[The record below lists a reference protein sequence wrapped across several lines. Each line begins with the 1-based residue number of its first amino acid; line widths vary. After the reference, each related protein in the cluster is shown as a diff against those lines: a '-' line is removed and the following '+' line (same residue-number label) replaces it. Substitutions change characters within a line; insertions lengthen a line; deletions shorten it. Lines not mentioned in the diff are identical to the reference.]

1 MTLQQLKYVATVES
15 CGSFSKAAQKLY
27 VSQPSISNLVH
38 SLEAELGITIF
49 IRSSTGI
56 SITDEGREL
65 LRLGSK
71 LLRDADYINE
81 YFSSAES
88 ESKPTFYL
96 SSQHYDFVAQAF
108 NDFVKDT
115 KENQYIFGINQ
126 TQTATIIEDVR
137 KQNSNMGI
145 LFLSDINRKN
155 MEKTLSD
162 NNLEF
167 HLIAKT
173 KPHIFVSHSH
183 PLAKKNLV
191 TVDDLE
197 EFPCIIYDQNYDS
210 PDFFSEEM
218 ILPNFYPKK
227 VIYISDLYISLGLM
241 RDCKA
246 YDIGTGIV
254 SKRLGQEI
262 TSIPIDTYDIVELG
276 WVGIKKKQLEPIEKK
291 FIRYLKKQLSNSAAK

>member
-81 YFSSAES
+81 YFSSAEA

-115 KENQYIFGINQ
+115 KEKPVYFRHKPDPDRNHNRRRKKAKQQYGNIVFERHKPQKHG
-126 TQTATIIEDVR
+126 
-137 KQNSNMGI
+137 
-145 LFLSDINRKN
+145 KN
-155 MEKTLSD
+155 
-162 NNLEF
+162 
-167 HLIAKT
+167 I
-173 KPHIFVSHSH
+173 
-183 PLAKKNLV
+183 
-191 TVDDLE
+191 
-197 EFPCIIYDQNYDS
+197 
-210 PDFFSEEM
+210 
-218 ILPNFYPKK
+218 
-227 VIYISDLYISLGLM
+227 
-241 RDCKA
+241 
-246 YDIGTGIV
+246 
-254 SKRLGQEI
+254 KRQ
-262 TSIPIDTYDIVELG
+262 
-276 WVGIKKKQLEPIEKK
+276 
-291 FIRYLKKQLSNSAAK
+291 